1 MKSKNKRW
9 FGKLHKK
16 LLFYFLL
23 VGLIPV
29 VAGGVIV
36 YYYTSRILEENVI
49 DDYQQLVESTS
60 DRITNFLQER
70 LYALQ
75 VLADNPLIVGGLK
88 FPATLPRVSEFLRSY
103 LSSSGN
109 YYLLMLVDENKNI
122 LASSE
127 TNLQAEETS
136 EFRLDTLVGD
146 FYPSPLIQKLF
157 PDSKGYTL
165 TFSIPI
171 TKIQEKR
178 GYLVAFLK
186 WDKINQ
192 KINERKTA
200 QSEPIWILNQQGTY
214 ILHPDE
220 NKIWKEQIS
229 NEIYALMK
237 KNRKGSYREKGE
249 LTVYTR
255 DIDYRDL
262 SDLGWTIGISK
273 PLAAVL
279 APAEGMKWRMEI
291 VVLVSAIGVIFL
303 ALLIAS
309 GLAKPIV
316 SMTQEVQAFVGSTI
330 QDLSNQKGNE
340 ISILATSLHAL
351 MEYLKDMAAVAIRI
365 SQGDLDLQV
374 EPRSQYDTLGHSFAQ
389 MTEYLKKM
397 AEVADKL
404 ARGDLSQDVQPK
416 SEKDVLGLSFKN
428 MIGQLRELVSQIQQN
443 ADRIRV
449 ISAEILARSDEDLKT
464 VENITSSAEETS
476 SAMAQMRASV
486 EEVAE
491 NTQTLFTATEEISS
505 AVEQMFSSIQQVNQ
519 NSEKL
524 SELSQTTAAAMNQMV
539 LSVERVSKNAEDFKQ
554 FYQETAEIAVQGQVS
569 VQQVIT
575 SMDKIRQAVASA
587 TQTIQNLENKSQE
600 IGTILDVIDGIADQ
614 TALLALNA
622 SILAAQ
628 AGEHG
633 RGFAVVA
640 DEIKEL
646 ANRVALSTK
655 EITGIIQGVQKQSL
669 HAVQEI
675 REGNQQVDEGVKL
688 VHQAG
693 QALDQITSSAKN
705 SLSAAREIAQ
715 AIQEQKASTQKVIV
729 SMEEVTERI
738 SEINRATQEQE
749 KGGSQILNAV
759 EGVRGLAEQVKRA
772 TLEQTKGAGQ
782 VNLAM
787 DEVKTHILQS
797 TTNARNSARTAGE
810 LSSQAEA
817 LRRLMDQFILTPG

>member
-1 MKSKNKRW
+1 MKNKNL

-16 LLFYFLL
+16 LLFFFLL
-23 VGLIPV
+23 VGLTPV
-29 VAGGVIV
+29 IIGGIIA
-36 YYYTSRILEENVI
+36 YYYTTGILKENVI
-49 DDYQQLVESTS
+49 GDYQQLVENSA
-60 DRITNFLQER
+60 DRITIFLQER
-70 LYALQ
+70 LHALQ
-75 VLADNPLIVGGLK
+75 VLSDNPLILGGLK
-88 FPATLPRVSEFLRSY
+88 FPATLPRVSEFLKSY
-103 LSSSGN
+103 VTSSGN
-109 YYLLMLVDENKNI
+109 YYLLALLDENRNV

-127 TNLQAEETS
+127 TTLQTGEIS
-136 EFRLDTLVGD
+136 EFHLDTRVGD

-171 TKIQEKR
+171 TKIQEKG

-186 WDKINQ
+186 WSKITE
-192 KINERKTA
+192 KVNELKAT

-214 ILHPDE
+214 ILHRDE
-220 NKIWKEQIS
+220 NKIWKEQIPDGIS
-229 NEIYALMK
+229 TQLK
-237 KNRKGSYREKGE
+237 KNRNGYYIEKGE
-249 LTVYTR
+249 LTVYMQ
-255 DIDYRDL
+255 DL
-262 SDLGWTIGISK
+262 SYQDLGDLGWTVGISK
-273 PLAAVL
+273 SLATVL
-279 APAEGMKWRMEI
+279 APAEGVKWRMSG
-291 VVLVSAIGVIFL
+291 VVLIAAIGVTLL

-309 GLAKPIV
+309 GLSRPIV
-316 SMTQEVQAFVGSTI
+316 SMTQEVRAFVGSTI
-330 QDLSNQKGNE
+330 QDINTQKGDE
-340 ISILATSLHAL
+340 ISILAASLRAL
-351 MEYLKDMAAVAIRI
+351 IEYLKDMAAVATRI

-374 EPRSQYDTLGHSFAQ
+374 EPRSQHDTLGHSFAQ
-389 MTEYLKKM
+389 MTQYLKKM

-404 ARGDLSQDVQPK
+404 ARGDLSQDVHPK

-428 MIGQLRELVSQIQQN
+428 MISQLRELVSQIQRN
-443 ADRIRV
+443 ADQVRL
-449 ISAEILARSDEDLKT
+449 ISTEILTRSDEDLKT

-476 SAMAQMRASV
+476 SAMAEMGASV

-491 NTQTLFTATEEISS
+491 NTQTLFAATEEISS
-505 AVEQMFSSIQQVNQ
+505 AVEQMFGSIQQVNQ

-524 SELSQTTAAAMNQMV
+524 SELSETTAAAMNQMV
-539 LSVERVSKNAEDFKQ
+539 RSVERVAKNAEDFKQ
-554 FYQETAEIAVQGQVS
+554 FYQKTAEIAVQGQVS
-569 VQQVIT
+569 VQQVIN

-587 TQTIQNLENKSQE
+587 TQTIQNLETKSQE

-646 ANRVALSTK
+646 ANRVAVSTK

-669 HAVQEI
+669 EAVQEI
-675 REGNQQVDEGVKL
+675 REGNQEVDEGVKL

-693 QALDQITSSAKN
+693 QALDRITSSAKN
-705 SLSAAREIAQ
+705 SLSAASEIAQ
-715 AIQEQKASTQKVIV
+715 AIQEQKESTQKVMV

-738 SEINRATQEQE
+738 AEINRATQEQE
-749 KGGSQILNAV
+749 KGGSQILHAV
-759 EGVRGLAEQVKRA
+759 EGVRSLAEQVKRA

-787 DEVKTHILQS
+787 DEVKHHILQS
-797 TTNARNSARTAGE
+797 TANARDSARAAEE

-817 LRRLMDQFILTPG
+817 LRRLMDRFILTPE